1 MKLRRLNDEG
11 LQKMGEFLDS
21 LTSESRKLFP
31 SALLNDDEFGTQVMP
46 AVEVDSM
53 LFMNRFAA
61 GKYLN
66 EIFGKAEIQD
76 LERDRG
82 IWAWL
87 ALFYFDQLC
96 KIGPNGSR
104 VLGERARWIPATGN
118 FRKYYRHLL
127 AGPYRI
133 YRAHRDNPES
143 VRALLCTPLNS
154 PGEVAEQLASR
165 QELVTNKAI
174 MEAATTLYFEPNA
187 GSIKR
192 GAATRGPG
200 SARRFADVLNQFDMT
215 WDLYSMTAP
224 SVLAMLPNEFE
235 RFATRQP

>member
-1 MKLRRLNDEG
+1 MKLRRLNETG
-11 LQKMGEFLDS
+11 LLRMDEFLDS
-21 LTSESRKLFP
+21 LTAATPGALPSE
-31 SALLNDDEFGTQVMP
+31 LLINDEFVAKVVPM
-46 AVEVDSM
+46 VEVSQVTFSD
-53 LFMNRFAA
+53 RFAA

-66 EIFGKAEIQD
+66 NILGDAEIVD

-96 KIGPNGSR
+96 KTRDDGRR
-104 VLGERARWIPATGN
+104 VPGERARWIPAIGN

-133 YRAHRDNPES
+133 YRAHRDNPER
-143 VRALLCTPLNS
+143 VHALLCTPVDS
-154 PGEVAEQLASR
+154 PGDVAEQLASR

-174 MEAATTLYFEPNA
+174 MEVATSLYYEPHA
-187 GSIKR
+187 SHIKR

-200 SARRFADVLNQFDMT
+200 SARRLADVLNQFDMT
-215 WDLYSMTAP
+215 WDLYSTQA
-224 SVLAMLPNEFE
+224 LAILSMLPHEFD
-235 RFATRQP
+235 RFMAET